1 MELCVVVLG
10 RKIRLNLTPF
20 NIFKA
25 NQIILKVLDATTYR
39 KVTIL
44 KLDHE
49 SIMRE
54 ILNIFNC
61 S

>member
-54 ILNIFNC
+54 I
-61 S
+61 